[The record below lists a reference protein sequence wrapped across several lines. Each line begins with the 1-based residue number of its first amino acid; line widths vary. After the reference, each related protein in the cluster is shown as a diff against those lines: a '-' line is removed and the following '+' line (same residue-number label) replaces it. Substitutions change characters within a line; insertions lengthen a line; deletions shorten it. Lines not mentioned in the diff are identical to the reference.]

1 MGSWPKSLADS
12 SRHTRRERGL
22 KENVGLSHLMFFLIC
37 LAGDGNIALE
47 EGIDVLQQASA
58 YYLAEIDKSAHR
70 GEVSNATSLR

>member
-1 MGSWPKSLADS
+1 MRVKGEHRFVSFD
-12 SRHTRRERGL
+12 
-22 KENVGLSHLMFFLIC
+22 VFLIC

-47 EGIDVLQQASA
+47 EGMDVLQQASA